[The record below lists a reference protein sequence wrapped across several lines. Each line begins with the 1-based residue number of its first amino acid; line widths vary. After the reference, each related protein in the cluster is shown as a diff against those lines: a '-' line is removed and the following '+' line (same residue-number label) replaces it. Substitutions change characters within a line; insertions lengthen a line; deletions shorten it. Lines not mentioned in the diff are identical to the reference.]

1 MIEIS
6 FFVFYRILVTV
17 SVQKSDDGVRT
28 LWTRTSI
35 YTAMARANVQL
46 YNNNCQELWLVQLVN
61 ADQSAGSKHQDRP
74 GEFKMATND
83 FYIYV
88 VDRKIWILAWN
99 IHMERYLASY
109 HQTINLY

>member
-1 MIEIS
+1 MIKIS

-17 SVQKSDDGVRT
+17 SVQKSGDGVRT
-28 LWTRTSI
+28 LGTRTSI

-46 YNNNCQELWLVQLVN
+46 YNNNCQDLWLVQLVN

-88 VDRKIWILAWN
+88 VDRKTWILAWN
-99 IHMERYLASY
+99 IHMERYLTSY